1 MKNNTVIGTRLDIAF
16 DNDIVVCKEL
26 PGEVC
31 FFCSSVIEEG
41 LVPYFIPSNEVKAFR
56 DLFVELRDALNDE
69 SKWMDNKHFINTTG
83 ELYVTATG
91 IRIKRKLTRDH
102 HVIHF
107 AAYDKPGK
115 EYTSLDQLIKAV
127 DLITKVLD
135 HSVKLKSGKGD
146 FDKLKEVMGEFEQD
160 ISKLSKT
167 ATLDIS
173 SQYFMSVDDASRR
186 WDNIFRFDVGCVSNK
201 PLINPYVGFY
211 GYGCSHVS
219 NDHDTVELLLEVLS
233 GITENKSGNKH
244 VCRHIDAI
252 PYMTTSVYGYPH
264 IHVVGGCQFT
274 MTSSNHAEAS
284 FFSTRTH
291 TDNVKVIVEKLKT
304 L

>member
-16 DNDIVVCKEL
+16 DHDIVVCKEL

-56 DLFVELRDALNDE
+56 DLFVELRDTLNDE
-69 SKWMDNKHFINTTG
+69 SKWMDKKHFINTTG
-83 ELYVTATG
+83 ELFVTSNE
-91 IRIKRKLTRDH
+91 IRIKRKLNRDH
-102 HVIHF
+102 IVIHF

-115 EYTSLDQLIKAV
+115 EYTAFGQLLKAS

-135 HSVKLKSGKGD
+135 HAVKLKAGKGD
-146 FDKLKEVMGEFEQD
+146 FDKLKEEMDEFNQD

-173 SQYFMSVDDASRR
+173 SQYFMSADDISRR

-201 PLINPYVGFY
+201 PLINPHVGFY
-211 GYGCSHVS
+211 GYGCSHIS
-219 NDHDTVELLLEVLS
+219 NDRDTVKLLIEVLS
-233 GITENKSGNKH
+233 GIIENKSANQH
-244 VCRHIDAI
+244 VCRHIDDI

-274 MTSSNHAEAS
+274 MTSSDHAAAS
-284 FFSTRTH
+284 YFTVRTH
-291 TDNVKVIVEKLKT
+291 TDNVKVIVEKLKA